1 MASTSLRT
9 LWGVAQPETAMNRIS
24 SRAVYAFGLVIAAAA
39 SLAACDREDVVV
51 PVTTQQSKAASTIAS
66 SLVRDPS
73 LPDASTVFAQE
84 DKAKQAG
91 GHDTRANDPAGTL
104 TKQEEKNEMPKGGQ
118 ANNYSSPS
126 VEGGSKR

>member
-1 MASTSLRT
+1 
-9 LWGVAQPETAMNRIS
+9 MNRTSSRS
-24 SRAVYAFGLVIAAAA
+24 SRAACALGLVIAAA
-39 SLAACDREDVVV
+39 SLAACDRDDVV
-51 PVTTQQSKAASTIAS
+51 PPATTQQSKAASTIPD

-91 GHDTRANDPAGTL
+91 GHDTRANDPAGSM

-118 ANNYSSPS
+118 TNNYSTPT

>member
-1 MASTSLRT
+1 
-9 LWGVAQPETAMNRIS
+9 MNRIS
-24 SRAVYAFGLVIAAAA
+24 SRTACALGLVIAAA

-51 PVTTQQSKAASTIAS
+51 PVATQSKASTIPE

-73 LPDASTVFAQE
+73 LPDASQVFAQE

-91 GHDTRANDPAGTL
+91 GHDTRANDPAGSM

-118 ANNYSSPS
+118 ANNHSTPS

>member
-1 MASTSLRT
+1 
-9 LWGVAQPETAMNRIS
+9 MNRIS
-24 SRAVYAFGLVIAAAA
+24 SRSSRAACALGLAIVAA
-39 SLAACDREDVVV
+39 SLAACDRDDVV
-51 PVTTQQSKAASTIAS
+51 PPATTMQQSKAATTIAA

-104 TKQEEKNEMPKGGQ
+104 TKQEEKTEMPKGGQ
-118 ANNYSSPS
+118 ANNYMTPS
-126 VEGGSKR
+126 TEGGSKK